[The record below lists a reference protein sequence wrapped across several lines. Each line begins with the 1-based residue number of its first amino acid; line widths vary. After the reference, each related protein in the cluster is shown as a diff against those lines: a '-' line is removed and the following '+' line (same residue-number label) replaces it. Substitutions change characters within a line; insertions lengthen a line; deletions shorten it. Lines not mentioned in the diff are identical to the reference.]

1 MKIDNI
7 KNSTI
12 SYKGFFPTL
21 REQTQE
27 RENPYALR
35 DDLIKPLPP
44 QGHLV
49 KTNLFN
55 APKHLVDGWAYD
67 IKSLKKGFNGTAN
80 DHELGKL
87 NSIGLVTG
95 GTALAAYLAT
105 RKQVSS
111 SKAMEFVGIGSFL
124 ASMAIWPVIA
134 IQIPTKLIHGFNVR
148 QHYKDSMDRE
158 KLFFNDPQYLPW
170 DLYSDE
176 QINKIGNY
184 MGVPQDMN
192 NRRDYIQNK
201 MKKIATQDNTL
212 WMLSAGF
219 AVPIMSA
226 LICNQAE
233 QPVKNLCAY
242 FKTEEN
248 KKILSKALDAKYD
261 AEGSDMY
268 KRLESLLELN
278 NGKPVSESVIAEIT
292 DIIGYDSNP
301 IVNQKLHAELAGKLR
316 SSHSVLNPEDG
327 EKILTIL
334 EKNLSKKIDNREAVS
349 VLVPRLEELS
359 DWLDDG
365 GFINK
370 ELGKGDFVKLN
381 ALLSQKLLE
390 KLSIFN
396 NGVVDGEKIP
406 ADTVL
411 EALNNK
417 INAKSAVN
425 KFHATRPAMVLNEQT
440 QEMLRSLVKELVSVD
455 HKANIVKDYI
465 FKELSAAPETTL
477 ANVANKINEDIFKAL
492 DIPWKE
498 MDKARSSRDLMNNL
512 LRSNMDRIAA
522 NKDQYESV
530 MGQLA
535 GIAKRMNQF
544 DKVVSK
550 HGNQTFF
557 EQTIGRVLNPTA
569 EALEK
574 LGFVDTAESLA
585 ALRPD
590 SEKGVLKA
598 FASNR
603 LLSIKT
609 GIFRLINNL
618 DMHRRIA
625 LMENVGAITGTELSR
640 EIKEEIVE
648 LSKRTQVYAH
658 RSDFANKFFFKGN
671 PHPDYSDF
679 SDIEIKDGKVV
690 NRYYKAG
697 TASYRDVSADPTLY
711 RGVMNLMYDGNMLEQ
726 SNNILGEKLAGE
738 ISQYRHDCLMY
749 FGDEWNFTKPES
761 YISDI
766 VEAGVCEK
774 GKQNY
779 FKPAYHRSTN
789 KYKYIMT
796 GISMDDMA
804 MRFAK
809 QKHNAKAWM
818 KLFGGMGAGIMGAT
832 IAVQFFFGHTPKP
845 LEQVKHDK

>member
-7 KNSTI
+7 KNSTT

-21 REQTQE
+21 REQPQE

-44 QGHLV
+44 EGHLV
-49 KTNLFN
+49 RTNLFN

-67 IKSLKKGFNGTAN
+67 LKSLKKGFNGTAN

-87 NSIGLVTG
+87 NTIGLVTG

-105 RKQVSS
+105 RKQVAS

-219 AVPIMSA
+219 AVPVMSA

-242 FKTEEN
+242 FRTEEN
-248 KKILSKALDAKYD
+248 KKILSKALEAKCD

-268 KRLESLLELN
+268 KRLDSLLALN
-278 NGKPVSESVIAEIT
+278 NGQPLTSGVVNEIS
-292 DIIGYDSNP
+292 DIITYDSNP
-301 IVNQKLHAELAGKLR
+301 IVNQKLRAELANKLT
-316 SSHSVLNPEDG
+316 SSNSILNPEDG
-327 EKILTIL
+327 GKILKIL
-334 EKNLSKKIDNREAVS
+334 EKNLTTKIDSKEAVQA
-349 VLVPRLEELS
+349 LVPRLEELS
-359 DWLDDG
+359 EWLEQG

-381 ALLSQKLLE
+381 GLLSKKLLE
-390 KLSIFN
+390 KLSVHN
-396 NGVVDGEKIP
+396 SGLAEGEKIS

-411 EALNNK
+411 EAVNNR
-417 INAKSAVN
+417 INSKNAVN
-425 KFHATRPAMVLNEQT
+425 KFRATRPAMVLNEQT

-455 HKANIVKDYI
+455 HKSSIVKDYI

-477 ANVANKINEDIFKAL
+477 ANVANSVNEDVFKAL
-492 DIPWKE
+492 GIPWKE
-498 MDKARSSRDLMNNL
+498 MDKARSNRDLMNQL

-522 NKDQYESV
+522 DKNEFETV
-530 MGQLA
+530 MTQLA
-535 GIAKRMNQF
+535 DIAKRMNQF
-544 DKVVSK
+544 DKIVSK
-550 HGNQTFF
+550 RGNRTFF
-557 EQTIGRVLNPTA
+557 EQTINRVLNPTA
-569 EALEK
+569 LALEN
-574 LGFVDTAESLA
+574 LGFADTAEA
-585 ALRPD
+585 FAGLRPD
-590 SEKGVLKA
+590 SEKGILKA
-598 FASNR
+598 FAANR
-603 LLSIKT
+603 LMSIKSS
-609 GIFRLINNL
+609 IFRLINNL

-625 LMENVGAITGTELSR
+625 TMTNVGNLTGDELPR

-648 LSKRTQVYAH
+648 LSKRTQVHAH
-658 RSDFANKFFFKGN
+658 RSDYAIKFFFNGN
-671 PHPDYSDF
+671 THPDYTDM

-711 RGVMNLMYDGNMLEQ
+711 RGTMQLMYADEMLAKTN
-726 SNNILGEKLAGE
+726 SILGQKLSQE
-738 ISQYRHDCLMY
+738 IARYRHDCFLY
-749 FGDEWNFTKPES
+749 FGDEWHFVKPES
-761 YISDI
+761 FLTDI
-766 VEAGVCEK
+766 AETGLCEK

-779 FKPAYHRSTN
+779 HKPKYRRSSNKFKYL
-789 KYKYIMT
+789 MT

-804 MRFAK
+804 MRYAK
-809 QKHNAKAWM
+809 QKHNAKSWM
-818 KLFGGMGAGIMGAT
+818 KLFGGIGVGILGAT
-832 IAVQFFFGHTPKP
+832 IAVQFFFGRTPKP
-845 LEQVKHDK
+845 LEQVKHD